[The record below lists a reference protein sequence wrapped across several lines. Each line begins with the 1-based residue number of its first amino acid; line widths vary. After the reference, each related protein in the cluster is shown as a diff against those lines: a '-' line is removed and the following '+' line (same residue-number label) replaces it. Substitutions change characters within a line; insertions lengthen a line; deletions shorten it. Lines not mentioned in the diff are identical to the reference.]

1 MKRRGAQAACA
12 VDHSDRRNVPLGAAH
27 NAQPIIPD
35 LRLSARCRTAPP
47 RHPTYPAIGGSR
59 AVTFGDILNRYPD
72 VVKHLRTAAAQPQAS
87 ALTRL
92 LGCRVPSVPA
102 SSSDLS
108 PAWLSEALGC
118 EVARVEVIEQ
128 ASATNHRLRLGLS
141 YLVPGSG
148 PASLFV
154 KMPPL
159 DVGHRQLIGANSMGE
174 REVQFYTDVAPS
186 SELRVPLAHFAVTA
200 DNGDYV
206 LLLEDLT
213 AAGCQ
218 FSDGSWGVEADA
230 AAGALEGLATFH
242 ARFGDPAVRDRV
254 APWLAVPRQGWGEV
268 VVELLRTVLDEHG
281 DVLTPAYIAAGNFY
295 ADHWQHFDR
304 WWDAGPQTY
313 IHGDP
318 HIGNV
323 FLDEGKVGFHD
334 WGLSRVGTPLR
345 DVSYFLTMTV
355 DPEERRRNERDLLL
369 LYLETLRAAGGPKI
383 NFDDAWFAHRV
394 QTGYTVLATF
404 LVFMPGYAGPEAQ
417 MLGGDLRRRAELA
430 LEDLDVVDAMKV
442 TLS

>member
-1 MKRRGAQAACA
+1 M
-12 VDHSDRRNVPLGAAH
+12 
-27 NAQPIIPD
+27 
-35 LRLSARCRTAPP
+35 
-47 RHPTYPAIGGSR
+47 
-59 AVTFGDILNRYPD
+59 
-72 VVKHLRTAAAQPQAS
+72 
-87 ALTRL
+87 
-92 LGCRVPSVPA
+92 PSVPA
-102 SSSDLS
+102 SASDLC

-118 EVARVEVIEQ
+118 EVAGVEVLDQ
-128 ASATNHRLRLGLS
+128 ASATNQRLRLGLS
-141 YLVPGSG
+141 YVVPGAG

-159 DVGHRQLIGANSMGE
+159 DAGHREMIGANGMGE
-174 REVQFYTDVAPS
+174 REAQFYTDVAPS
-186 SELRVPLAHFAVTA
+186 TELRVPRAHLAVTA

-206 LLLEDLT
+206 LLLEDLA

-218 FSDGSWGVEADA
+218 FSNGGWGVEADA
-230 AAGALEGLATFH
+230 AAGALEDLARFH

-254 APWLAVPRQGWGEV
+254 APWLAVPRQGWGDM
-268 VVELLRTVLDEHG
+268 VVELLRIVLDEHS
-281 DVLTPAYIAAGNFY
+281 DVLTPAYIAAGKMY

-304 WWDAGPQTY
+304 LWDAGPQTY

-323 FLDEGKVGFHD
+323 FLDAGHVGFHD

-345 DVSYFLTMTV
+345 DVSYFLTMAV
-355 DPEERRRNERDLLL
+355 DPEERRRTERDLVR
-369 LYLETLRAAGGPKI
+369 LYLETLRAERGPNI
-383 NFDDAWFAHRV
+383 SFEDAWFAHRV

-417 MLGGDLRRRAELA
+417 ALGGDLRRRAELA

-442 TLS
+442 TLG